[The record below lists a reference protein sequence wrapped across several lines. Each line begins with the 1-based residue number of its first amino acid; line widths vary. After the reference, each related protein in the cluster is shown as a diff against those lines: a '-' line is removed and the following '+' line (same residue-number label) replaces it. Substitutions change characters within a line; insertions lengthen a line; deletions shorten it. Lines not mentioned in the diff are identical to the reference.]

1 MPGHGAKMAGSFAR
15 RPLRVKYSPM
25 KIALTDETGE
35 LDARYRALLR
45 KIAGSVLRKLGVDKG
60 SELSI
65 TFIGDAEMRGLNRS
79 WRGIDRA
86 TDVLSFPQDADG
98 PVPLLGDVV
107 ISLDTTRRH
116 ALRYGNTFHEE
127 IKKLIVHGILHL
139 LGHDHKKKKEKELMR
154 GLEEELLKQVKDL

>member
-1 MPGHGAKMAGSFAR
+1 
-15 RPLRVKYSPM
+15 M

-45 KIAGSVLRKLGVDKG
+45 KIAGAVLRKLEVDKS

-65 TFIGDAEMRGLNRS
+65 TFIRDAEMRELNRS

-98 PVPLLGDVV
+98 PVPLLGDIV
-107 ISLDTTRRH
+107 ISVDTTRRH
-116 ALRYGNTFHEE
+116 AVRYGNTFHEE

-154 GLEEELLKQVKDL
+154 SLEDELLKQVKDL